1 MKSTLSPWLWSLFSL
16 VFFALLLFF
25 PKVTV
30 AGASAGLL
38 LWYRTLL
45 PTLLPTMI
53 LADYLIRIDAHILL
67 IRWLQTPISLLFG
80 TSPAGSYGVL
90 VGFLCGY
97 PMGAKTAATL
107 LKQQSISPREAN
119 YLLAFTNQPSPMFL
133 IGYLCLS
140 FQPAFFHMDLLA
152 PVPYRDTFSVG
163 TCIFITLC
171 SIYSSAY
178 MISVCHRALWHLFG
192 RPIRFRTQDTP
203 LKRNKT
209 TDSTPLSLL
218 EISMM
223 TSFEVM
229 GKIGG
234 YLMLFSI
241 VEQWILL
248 LPGLPYVLRLL
259 FLGLVEMTTGI
270 NHMITGISFPWS
282 LSLCIGV
289 SAFGGLSGYA
299 QTANLIQNSGLS
311 AAHYLLW
318 KLLQGI
324 LATVIALL
332 LTCFL
337 GYYPVMS

>member
-1 MKSTLSPWLWSLFSL
+1 M
-16 VFFALLLFF
+16 
-25 PKVTV
+25 

-38 LWYRTLL
+38 LWYNTLL

-90 VGFLCGY
+90 IGFLCGY
-97 PMGAKTAATL
+97 PMGAKTADTL
-107 LKQQSISPREAN
+107 LKQQSISMQEAN

-140 FQPAFFHMDLLA
+140 FLPAFHSADLPSLIRSYT
-152 PVPYRDTFSVG
+152 PVTAG
-163 TCIFITLC
+163 TCIGIVLC
-171 SIYSSAY
+171 SLYGSAI
-178 MISVCHRALWHLFG
+178 MVSVCHRALSYLFG
-192 RPIRFRTQDTP
+192 KPMQFRTQVVS

-248 LPGLPYVLRLL
+248 LPGLSYGLRLL
-259 FLGLVEMTTGI
+259 SLGLVEMTTGI
-270 NHMITGISFPWS
+270 GHIITGISFPWS
-282 LSLCIGV
+282 LAFSTGV
-289 SAFGGLSGYA
+289 CAFGGFSGYA
-299 QTANLIQNSGLS
+299 QTANLIQDSGLS
-311 AAHYLLW
+311 ASHYLLW
-318 KLLQGI
+318 KILQGI
-324 LATVIALL
+324 LATMMALL
-332 LTCFL
+332 LACFL
-337 GYYPVMS
+337 GYYPMVP